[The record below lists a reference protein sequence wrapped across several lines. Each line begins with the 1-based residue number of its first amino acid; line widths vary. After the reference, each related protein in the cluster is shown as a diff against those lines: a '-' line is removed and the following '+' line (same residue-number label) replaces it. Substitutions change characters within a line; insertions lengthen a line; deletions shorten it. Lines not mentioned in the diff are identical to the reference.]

1 LSQSLTS
8 EAHAP
13 RLAPS
18 ADTCGSGASPPATAA
33 AASPSAAP
41 KAEWRAAGCSTSCDL
56 ERSSRSSS
64 VGAPSGSRL
73 CPRKARCSAAGRETL
88 PNQCASAWVRVRVR
102 VRVRDRDRVR
112 VRVRART
119 RARVCLLLG
128 ERRPVEPQLQR
139 GIAEQDD

>member
-1 LSQSLTS
+1 MTS

-41 KAEWRAAGCSTSCDL
+41 KAEWSAAGCSTSCDL

-64 VGAPSGSRL
+64 VGAPRGSRL
-73 CPRKARCSAAGRETL
+73 WPRKACCSAAGRETP
-88 PNQCASAWVRVRVR
+88 PNQCASAWVRVRARVSVSVR
-102 VRVRDRDRVR
+102 ARVS
-112 VRVRART
+112 VRVRARG
-119 RARVCLLLG
+119 RGRGRGRVRLHVVGLSILV
-128 ERRPVEPQLQR
+128 RK
-139 GIAEQDD
+139 